1 MLEDFSK
8 KSSNNV
14 NDAIFMNDISE
25 EDIERETL
33 KTKLNKLGSV
43 HSSNWNSNER
53 LPNLDITELNE
64 A

>member
-43 HSSNWNSNER
+43 HSSNER